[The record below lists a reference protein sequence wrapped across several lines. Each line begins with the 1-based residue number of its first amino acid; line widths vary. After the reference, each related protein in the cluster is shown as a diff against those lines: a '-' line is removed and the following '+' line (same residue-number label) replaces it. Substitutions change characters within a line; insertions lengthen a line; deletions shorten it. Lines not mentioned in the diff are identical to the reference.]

1 MSSSS
6 SKKRNIENIS
16 SSSSNSYS
24 LSPSTTISEL
34 EVGRCLHN
42 VKGVIK
48 RNGIWKMRSLQGKT
62 NVKKN

>member
-16 SSSSNSYS
+16 SSSNSYS
-24 LSPSTTISEL
+24 LSPSTNISEL
-34 EVGRCLHN
+34 EVGRGLHN

-62 NVKKN
+62 NVKKI